1 MWIAKYAATK
11 VGRHTTAIKNNSNKN
26 LANFIG
32 QLLDIDYL
40 PLPVVN
46 AIAN

>member
-1 MWIAKYAATK
+1 MLITKYAATK

-40 PLPVVN
+40 PLPVVD

>member
-1 MWIAKYAATK
+1 MCITKYAATK

-32 QLLDIDYL
+32 QLLNIDYL
-40 PLPVVN
+40 PLPVVD
-46 AIAN
+46 AIAD